1 MSSKEQIKAGI
12 FALSGII
19 FVLGLI
25 MFLGKDRFLFSSKA
39 KLYIEFDQVQGL
51 GEGSIVSLG
60 GIAIGNV
67 SDLQFDAKKQKMI
80 TEIKID
86 RDSLKDIY
94 EGSVAELK
102 TQGALGDKFI
112 FIQPG
117 VYSEKRIGEGGTIST
132 VQASD
137 LMGIIS
143 ERGKEAAGV
152 FDIIKNLKE
161 ASQQIKDEQRIK
173 NIMANFEQASYNLKS
188 TTVDLKNIVESFKNN
203 EKQKISESVEKIDR
217 ILTKIDAGQG
227 TLGALV
233 NDSSLHDQLKTMLGG
248 LDSKSKVKGLIRQSQ
263 GSVEK

>member
-12 FALSGII
+12 FALAGIV

-60 GIAIGNV
+60 GLAIGNV
-67 SDLQFDAKKQKMI
+67 SNLSFDAKKQKMI

-86 RDSLKDIY
+86 RDALKDLY
-94 EGSVAELK
+94 DGSVAELK

-117 VYSEKRIGEGGTIST
+117 ALSENRISEGGTIPT
-132 VQASD
+132 IEASD

-143 ERGKEAAGV
+143 ERGKEASGV

-161 ASQQIKDEQRIK
+161 ASQQIKDEQRLK
-173 NIMANFEQASYNLKS
+173 NMMVNFEQASYNLKS
-188 TTVDLKNIVESFKNN
+188 TTADLKQIVESFKNN
-203 EKQKISESVEKIDR
+203 EKQKISDSVEKMDR
-217 ILTKIDAGQG
+217 ILAKIDSGSG
-227 TLGALV
+227 TLGALI
-233 NDSSLHDQLKTMLGG
+233 NDSSLHDQLKSMLGG
-248 LDSKSKVKGLIRQSQ
+248 PDSKTKVKGLIRQSQ
-263 GSVEK
+263 DQPHK